1 MAIFPSLKVKS
12 PKQSNFDL
20 SRKVRTTMAPGVLTP
35 ILCEPVIAGDQV
47 KIAIESLM
55 KTYAALVPIMG
66 TFKLE
71 TSVWFAP
78 LSLYIPRLKSNSALT
93 PTNTSKLPDVNFPYF
108 RLPSS
113 AATSIVDY
121 SNNFVAPDSLLRYLG
136 LPYRF
141 VDKTAPVEEL
151 PGIKTLGR
159 KFNGVPLLMYVDIF
173 RNYYANRQEAN
184 YPVITDGL
192 QSTWNVLNNLDNE
205 FERLQNGQYLG
216 NLPLIQSHITPFS
229 RRMGGLLTRCYLPDM
244 KNVILS
250 STMANVVA
258 NATSVSTSGGS
269 FTIDQFNLA
278 QKLYKVYT
286 LSQLAGNRFSEWV
299 RAQYAVQPKTLS
311 DRPTFIGSTSTE
323 IAFEDVVQTGGGDM
337 SNPDSETGY
346 LGDLAGRGRAY
357 MDGKYHRFTA
367 DQPGYVMVLA
377 SIVPRVD
384 YYQFVHR
391 FLLDTQLS
399 DLFVNKLNGLGLQD
413 VLVSDLFASSLLDS
427 TDPSSAWNSGT
438 DPFKVSLGKQ
448 PAWLHLMSAVNE
460 VFGDF
465 CTDALRG
472 WTLSRPM
479 TSGDSSGEP
488 VSDVNPSA
496 YIDPSLWNYA
506 FTDTSPLAQNFMAQY
521 AVQMFKRSNL
531 SKRLMPN
538 F

>member
-1 MAIFPSLKVKS
+1 MAIFPSLKVKA
-12 PKQSNFDL
+12 PKQSNFDQT
-20 SRKVRTTMAPGVLTP
+20 RKVRTTMAPGVLTP
-35 ILCEPVIAGDQV
+35 LLCEPLVAGDQV
-47 KIAIESLM
+47 KISIESLI

-71 TSVWFAP
+71 TTVWFAP

-93 PTNTSKLPDVNFPYF
+93 PTTSSSLPDVLFPYF

-113 AATSIVDY
+113 AATSNVDY
-121 SNNFVAPDSLLRYLG
+121 SSNYVSPDSLLRYLG

-141 VDKTAPVEEL
+141 TDKTAPVEEL
-151 PGIKTLGR
+151 PGLKMYGR
-159 KFNGVPLLMYVDIF
+159 KFNGVPLLMYLDIF

-192 QSTWNVLNNLDNE
+192 NSTWNVLNDLDGE
-205 FERLQNGQYLG
+205 FERIQNGQSLQL
-216 NLPLIQSHITPFS
+216 LPSIGTHITAYN

-250 STMANVVA
+250 SAMANAVA

-323 IAFEDVVQTGGGDM
+323 IAFEDVVQTSSGDP
-337 SNPDSETGY
+337 NNSESSTGD

-367 DQPGYVMVLA
+367 DQPGYVMVMA

-413 VLVSDLFASSLLDS
+413 VLVSDLFASNMLVLNE
-427 TDPSSAWNSGT
+427 PSSAWNSGT

-465 CTDALRG
+465 CTDELRG

-479 TSGDSSGEP
+479 VSGDPSGEP
-488 VSDVNPSA
+488 VRDVNPSA
-496 YIDPSLWNYA
+496 YVDPGLWNYA
-506 FTDTSPLAQNFMAQY
+506 FTDTNPLAQNFMAQY
-521 AVQMFKRSNL
+521 AIQMYKRSNL